1 MIKLFEQFNN
11 EQEIRE
17 ICKEYNIENYTIN
30 SDGSIDVDG
39 DVDLSWRGTLERLPL
54 IFNKVKGGF
63 YCNVNKLTSL
73 KGCPKEVG
81 DTFNC
86 SENLLTSLEGC
97 PIKVDGYFDC
107 SENLLTSLEGCPK
120 EVGDTFNCSKNKLT
134 SLKGCPKEVNGDFI
148 FSNNLITYID
158 YCPNIIEGIFN
169 CDNNN
174 LTSLEGGPM
183 EVKGLN
189 CGNNKITTLKGAPI
203 LIGRNLDL
211 YNNPISI
218 IDGSID
224 VVGSIYIKYTKFDEK
239 IRSLSQDKLKILF
252 DHGVDYNIFNSRGE
266 VNFSRLERLFKDFNI

>member
-17 ICKEYNIENYTIN
+17 ICEKYNIENYTIN

-97 PIKVDGYFDC
+97 PIKVGGSFYC
-107 SENLLTSLEGCPK
+107 N
-120 EVGDTFNCSKNKLT
+120 VNKLT
-134 SLKGCPKEVNGDFI
+134 SLKGCPIKVDGYFDCSVN
-148 FSNNLITYID
+148 S
-158 YCPNIIEGIFN
+158 
-169 CDNNN
+169 
-174 LTSLEGGPM
+174 LTSLRDCPKKVTYFFKCSKIKLQNTKTKIKNKNKNMQNNDILKEL
-183 EVKGLN
+183 ENSNDFLSDLLKIQELN
-189 CGNNKITTLKGAPI
+189 FNSQENKIKYNYE
-203 LIGRNLDL
+203 LIFTEKEE
-211 YNNPISI
+211 
-218 IDGSID
+218 
-224 VVGSIYIKYTKFDEK
+224 IKEK
-239 IRSLSQDKLKILF
+239 Q
-252 DHGVDYNIFNSRGE
+252 NIFLS
-266 VNFSRLERLFKDFNI
+266 